1 MEMKPGTEGTMIT
14 YADSV
19 DGITPEMLR
28 GFFQDW
34 KRPRSPESHLRILRN
49 SDYVVLAVDS
59 ETQRV
64 VGFVTAITDHVQ
76 SAFIPLLEVLP
87 EYQNQGIGTEL
98 VNRMLGKLEEIPSI
112 DLCYDPPLQ
121 PFYERLGMARSV
133 GMMIYHY

>member
-1 MEMKPGTEGTMIT
+1 M
-14 YADSV
+14 
-19 DGITPEMLR
+19 
-28 GFFQDW
+28 
-34 KRPRSPESHLRILRN
+34 
-49 SDYVVLAVDS
+49 
-59 ETQRV
+59 

>member
-1 MEMKPGTEGTMIT
+1 MKPGREEKMIAYT
-14 YADSV
+14 DSADNV
-19 DGITPEMLR
+19 TPQMLQ
-28 GFFQDW
+28 GFFRGW
-34 KRPRSPESHLRILRN
+34 KKPPSPESHLQILRN
-49 SDYVVLAVDS
+49 SDYVRLAVDS
-59 ETQRV
+59 ESQRV

-98 VNRMLGKLEEIPSI
+98 MNRMLGKLEEIPSI
-112 DLCYDPPLQ
+112 DLCCDPPLQ